1 MFPTGEFNNW
11 PRCRLLVPHVES
23 LVGKEPMNAEE
34 AIFERL
40 CSEFKGALR
49 ATGVESSYVRVRR
62 LKRK

>member
-1 MFPTGEFNNW
+1 
-11 PRCRLLVPHVES
+11 
-23 LVGKEPMNAEE
+23 MNAEE